1 MTVTVTPS
9 SPPESPLTTERRY
22 QFAILVLVVLVLIAT
37 VFATWLVSK
46 KNTAEDDLEDA
57 QGKLAT
63 YSAGPE
69 ARDAAEDDLREMIS
83 YDYRHVDDEYTWL
96 DRIGNDK
103 LRSRLQ
109 KQTANLAKVIKLSK
123 VTAKGEIVQSA
134 YNTID
139 ENTATVLAFVR
150 QTLSSP
156 TNKHASVA
164 EQWTTLKMTR
174 DDPDSPWL
182 IDDIDIVDVPPPS

>member
-1 MTVTVTPS
+1 MTITVKPAGQGTP
-9 SPPESPLTTERRY
+9 PPGVERRY
-22 QFAILVLVVLVLIAT
+22 QLAILVLVALVLVAT
-37 VFATWLVSK
+37 VLATWLVSK
-46 KNTAEDDLEDA
+46 KNSAEDDLEDA
-57 QGKLAT
+57 QGKLAA

-69 ARDAAEDDLREMIS
+69 ARDAAEADLREMIS

-96 DRIGNDK
+96 DNIGNDK

-109 KQTANLAKVIKLSK
+109 KQTRNLAKVIKLSK
-123 VTAKGEIVQSA
+123 VTAEGEIVDSA

-150 QTLSSP
+150 QSLTSP
-156 TNKHASVA
+156 RDKKASIA

-174 DDPDSPWL
+174 EDADSPWL
-182 IDDIDIVDVPPPS
+182 IDDIDIATVPPPS